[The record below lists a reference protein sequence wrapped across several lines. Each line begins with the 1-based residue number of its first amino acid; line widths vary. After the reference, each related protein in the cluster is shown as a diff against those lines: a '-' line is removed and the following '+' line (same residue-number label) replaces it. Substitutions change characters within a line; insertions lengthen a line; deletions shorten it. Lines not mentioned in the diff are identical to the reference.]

1 MISSSLR
8 PPTSF
13 FDGEVRPICSIAGI
27 FCSPALVARNTLLPF
42 CVHSLMPPVSYRI
55 SSFMMSCIVH
65 LPSLIDTQLPSVT
78 QESETRPRAVMRSR
92 AISVSQ
98 EMKEGT
104 ASVGRIEDQWRIDAN
119 SVAHRV
125 ALRGERRWMQTAYG
139 YSDAAELR
147 RPRWRAGHACPPARL
162 NGRRTEKPSRR
173 QRPSALRRSVGEETK
188 SERGPFV
195 CLSVCRSVPASARSA
210 MPSSARVRVG
220 AGRGFETEGEQR
232 GREEGSILKR
242 AFFAL
247 ALSQDIRGG
256 GCGRHSRRASPSGR
270 AEKGRMQRKGISA
283 WHLSF
288 VFVVSD

>member
-1 MISSSLR
+1 
-8 PPTSF
+8 
-13 FDGEVRPICSIAGI
+13 
-27 FCSPALVARNTLLPF
+27 
-42 CVHSLMPPVSYRI
+42 
-55 SSFMMSCIVH
+55 
-65 LPSLIDTQLPSVT
+65 
-78 QESETRPRAVMRSR
+78 MRSR

-98 EMKEGT
+98 EMKEGA
-104 ASVGRIEDQWRIDAN
+104 ASAGRIEDQWRIDAN

-125 ALRGERRWMQTAYG
+125 ALRGERRWMQTANG

-147 RPRWRAGHACPPARL
+147 RPRWRAGHACPPARPPE
-162 NGRRTEKPSRR
+162 RTEDGKTIAAPAAFCSPAVGWRGNEIR
-173 QRPSALRRSVGEETK
+173 ERPVCLFVGLSVGDIA
-188 SERGPFV
+188 
-195 CLSVCRSVPASARSA
+195 PASARSA

>member
-1 MISSSLR
+1 MQTRSL
-8 PPTSF
+8 T
-13 FDGEVRPICSIAGI
+13 GWHYAG
-27 FCSPALVARNTLLPF
+27 
-42 CVHSLMPPVSYRI
+42 
-55 SSFMMSCIVH
+55 
-65 LPSLIDTQLPSVT
+65 
-78 QESETRPRAVMRSR
+78 
-92 AISVSQ
+92 
-98 EMKEGT
+98 
-104 ASVGRIEDQWRIDAN
+104 SVGGCRLPTVTATRRNYGD
-119 SVAHRV
+119 
-125 ALRGERRWMQTAYG
+125 RGGEPVMPAR
-139 YSDAAELR
+139 
-147 RPRWRAGHACPPARL
+147 PPARL

-195 CLSVCRSVPASARSA
+195 CLSVCRSVPSSARSA

>member
-8 PPTSF
+8 PPTSL

-27 FCSPALVARNTLLPF
+27 FCSPALVARDTLLPF

-125 ALRGERRWMQTAYG
+125 ALSTRGASVDADCQRLQRRGGTTATAVA
-139 YSDAAELR
+139 SRSCLPAR
-147 RPRWRAGHACPPARL
+147 PPA
-162 NGRRTEKPSRR
+162 
-173 QRPSALRRSVGEETK
+173 
-188 SERGPFV
+188 
-195 CLSVCRSVPASARSA
+195 
-210 MPSSARVRVG
+210 
-220 AGRGFETEGEQR
+220 
-232 GREEGSILKR
+232 
-242 AFFAL
+242 
-247 ALSQDIRGG
+247 
-256 GCGRHSRRASPSGR
+256 
-270 AEKGRMQRKGISA
+270 
-283 WHLSF
+283 
-288 VFVVSD
+288 

>member
-8 PPTSF
+8 PPTSLF
-13 FDGEVRPICSIAGI
+13 GSQVRPICSIAGI
-27 FCSPALVARNTLLPF
+27 FCSPAFVARDTLLQF

-147 RPRWRAGHACPPARL
+147 RPRWRAGHACPPARPPE
-162 NGRRTEKPSRR
+162 RTEDGKTIAAPAAFCSPAVGWRGNEIR
-173 QRPSALRRSVGEETK
+173 ERPVCLFVGLSVGTVL
-188 SERGPFV
+188 GPFGD
-195 CLSVCRSVPASARSA
+195 AKFSARS
-210 MPSSARVRVG
+210 
-220 AGRGFETEGEQR
+220 
-232 GREEGSILKR
+232 
-242 AFFAL
+242 
-247 ALSQDIRGG
+247 
-256 GCGRHSRRASPSGR
+256 SGR
-270 AEKGRMQRKGISA
+270 RPR
-283 WHLSF
+283 
-288 VFVVSD
+288 V